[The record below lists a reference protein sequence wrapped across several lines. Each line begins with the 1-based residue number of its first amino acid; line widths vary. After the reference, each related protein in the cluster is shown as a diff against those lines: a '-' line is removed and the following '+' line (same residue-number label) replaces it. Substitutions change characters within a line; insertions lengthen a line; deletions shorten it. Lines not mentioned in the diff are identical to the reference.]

1 MKLTFD
7 QFILQTN
14 KLDKILITLVFFFPI
29 FLSISIFAADF
40 SASLMAIIILILII
54 KKKNILFLTR

>member
-40 SASLMAIIILILII
+40 SASFGYNYIDFNY
-54 KKKNILFLTR
+54 KKIFFF